1 MNKLNEYLFY
11 KRLIEDTSNHRIK
24 IYPRVTTSG
33 FLTNLLIVCY
43 FIVLFS
49 SCNSDDFI
57 NEKVVD
63 IKPPIQVV
71 KISDFKSRSSNN
83 EHPSEDEF
91 VLLFR
96 DEEVFKETI
105 NELTGMSLDERLEW
119 TEELTDFNSIAQ
131 IYEQAM
137 AEAENYYDRQGG
149 YEEFKDKYSN
159 LYFPEEGDDY
169 GAYLPY
175 KDDIEAFCANEN
187 GRLMIGEEIIDIEPL
202 TTYEELIE
210 SGRAPI
216 EVEPSG
222 FFEIEVLDSLIANA
236 EMSIRSAPSE
246 LLRVDAVLMT
256 PPNVFQKNV
265 IGDALWKNSTG
276 WRRYGDRKIIINL
289 TRETRMNR
297 WLAILPEGFRLEWHL
312 DVAFRKKGFLGV
324 WYNYRNNSDVT
335 VTFRYRDSNG
345 IPTSQRQFMRN
356 VISGASSSH
365 DMFTKA
371 NVIRYITPS
380 IYEDWNNVYDYY
392 THDKIYPRC
401 VYEMP
406 GYWADVSA
414 YIGGVPYQRFVFI
427 APVLYGYTNY
437 ASDKLE

>member
-222 FFEIEVLDSLIANA
+222 FL
-236 EMSIRSAPSE
+236 
-246 LLRVDAVLMT
+246 
-256 PPNVFQKNV
+256 K
-265 IGDALWKNSTG
+265 
-276 WRRYGDRKIIINL
+276 
-289 TRETRMNR
+289 
-297 WLAILPEGFRLEWHL
+297 
-312 DVAFRKKGFLGV
+312 
-324 WYNYRNNSDVT
+324 
-335 VTFRYRDSNG
+335 
-345 IPTSQRQFMRN
+345 
-356 VISGASSSH
+356 
-365 DMFTKA
+365 
-371 NVIRYITPS
+371 
-380 IYEDWNNVYDYY
+380 
-392 THDKIYPRC
+392 
-401 VYEMP
+401 
-406 GYWADVSA
+406 
-414 YIGGVPYQRFVFI
+414 
-427 APVLYGYTNY
+427 
-437 ASDKLE
+437 